1 MTQSTTPA
9 ADETTAVTP
18 AAADKTTAVAPDSS
32 ATPDSSAHET
42 SSAAGETG
50 AAETSEA
57 VNEACPVEANTA
69 ANEARPVEADTAADL
84 SADDATPAFSDLGL
98 SESVLEAVG
107 DLGYEMPSPVQAQAI
122 PYALEGRDLLAAAQ
136 TGTGKT
142 AAFLLP
148 TMSRLPRSPRHHGPL
163 MLVVTPTRELAQ
175 QIEDVCETIAKRT
188 HHRSVT
194 VVGGVSYEPQK
205 AALHR
210 GCDILVATP
219 GRLVDLI
226 EQGEAR
232 LDEVQVLV
240 LDEADRMLDMG
251 FLPAM
256 RKIVGQTPSS
266 RQTMLFSA
274 TLDEKAIGGIR
285 DLVSDPAV
293 VEIAHK
299 GTVADTI
306 DQFALPVSPEVKNGL
321 LAEVLKA
328 EGPSHV
334 IVFTRTKHRADA
346 CCRRLRRAGISCAP
360 IHGNRSQNQRERALA
375 SFRDGKTDVLVAT
388 DVLARGIDVSD
399 VRYVVNFDVPADPED
414 YIHRIGRTGRAG
426 ETGWALTFVTTD
438 DFADL
443 RDCERL
449 MGQVVPTYERAGA
462 FDLGAEPPELDPER
476 SAEKPRPG
484 EPGSGKRRK
493 RGGRRKP
500 AGESPSAGRGGS
512 GSRGGSRGE
521 QGSARG
527 AGQGRK
533 RAGQSAGRGGRVRQ
547 AEDEDV
553 ELLSEKERAA
563 IERSRGRGQGSRDGR
578 RNRGGEAAAR
588 DGRTRQGEDGHAAQ
602 GGRGAGS
609 EQNGRTAQGG
619 RDSQHSRSSQG
630 GRRAQGSRSSQGGRG
645 RQATQSRSGAGNAR
659 GGATATKPRRRP
671 GDRQGRNRGIY

>member
-9 ADETTAVTP
+9 VDERTAATATTHDETVEQDAATATANEAAD
-18 AAADKTTAVAPDSS
+18 AAAD
-32 ATPDSSAHET
+32 
-42 SSAAGETG
+42 
-50 AAETSEA
+50 
-57 VNEACPVEANTA
+57 
-69 ANEARPVEADTAADL
+69 
-84 SADDATPAFSDLGL
+84 TPAFSDLGL
-98 SESVLEAVG
+98 SDAVLEAVR
-107 DLGYEMPSPVQAQAI
+107 DLGYETPSPVQAQAI

-148 TMSRLPRSPRHHGPL
+148 TMSRLPRAPRHHGPL
-163 MLVVTPTRELAQ
+163 MLAVTPTRELAQ

-194 VVGGVSYEPQK
+194 VVGGLSYEPQK

-226 EQGEAR
+226 EQGEAN
-232 LDEVQVLV
+232 LSEVQVLV

-256 RKIVGQTPSS
+256 RKIVRQTPAT

-274 TLDEKAIGGIR
+274 TLDEGAIGGIR

-306 DQFALPVSPEVKNGL
+306 DQFVLPVSLEAKNAL

-334 IVFTRTKHRADA
+334 IVFTRTKHRADS

-399 VRYVVNFDVPADPED
+399 VRYVINFDVPSDPED

-426 ETGWALTFVTTD
+426 ETGWALTFVTCD
-438 DFADL
+438 DFGDL

-462 FDLGAEPPELDPER
+462 FELGSEPPELDPNR
-476 SAEKPRPG
+476 SAEKPRRG
-484 EPGSGKRRK
+484 EPGSGKRK
-493 RGGRRKP
+493 RGGRRKKP
-500 AGESPSAGRGGS
+500 AGEAAPSGRGGS
-512 GSRGGSRGE
+512 ACGERGG
-521 QGSARG
+521 RG
-527 AGQGRK
+527 AGKGHKRTGR
-533 RAGQSAGRGGRVRQ
+533 SAGRSGRERTG
-547 AEDEDV
+547 EDVDV
-553 ELLSEKERAA
+553 ELLSEKEHAA
-563 IERSRGRGQGSRDGR
+563 IERSQGRRAQGARGGR

-588 DGRTRQGEDGHAAQ
+588 DGRTRQGGRKAQ
-602 GGRGAGS
+602 GGRGARSDRGA
-609 EQNGRTAQGG
+609 QGGRGMRGG
-619 RDSQHSRSSQG
+619 RDSQESRSSQG
-630 GRRAQGSRSSQGGRG
+630 GHGRQGAQGRGG
-645 RQATQSRSGAGNAR
+645 SGAPR
-659 GGATATKPRRRP
+659 GGAGKARRRP